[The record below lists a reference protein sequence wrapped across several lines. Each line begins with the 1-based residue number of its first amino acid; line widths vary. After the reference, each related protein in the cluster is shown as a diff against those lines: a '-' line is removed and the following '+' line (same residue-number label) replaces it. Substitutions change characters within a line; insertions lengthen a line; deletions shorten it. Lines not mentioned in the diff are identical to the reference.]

1 MTTYNWDLIERLL
14 HKVQSTKAGEAFDTD
29 AHAEELARTQQ
40 AEGATPEA
48 LSTLQADAAHYMPLL
63 VERGF
68 VQNAQGA
75 GYALTENG
83 ARLLALLD
91 SSIPDSEHP
100 RDVLN
105 EQGDALD
112 PATFEALSSKTQ
124 VAP

>member
-1 MTTYNWDLIERLL
+1 MPTYNWDLIERLL
-14 HKVQSTKAGEAFDTD
+14 HKVQTTAGQAFDTD
-29 AHAEELARTQQ
+29 NHAEELARTQA
-40 AEGATPEA
+40 AEGATPVA
-48 LSTLQADAAHYMPLL
+48 LDTLKADAAHYERLL
-63 VERGF
+63 LERGF
-68 VQNAQGA
+68 LQPGEGA

-100 RDVLN
+100 RDVLD

-112 PATFEALSSKTQ
+112 PATFETLASKAQ

>member
-29 AHAEELARTQQ
+29 AHAEELARTQT

-48 LSTLQADAAHYMPLL
+48 LNRLQADAAHYMPLL

-68 VQNAQGA
+68 VQNAQGT

-112 PATFEALSSKTQ
+112 PATFEALSSKAQ